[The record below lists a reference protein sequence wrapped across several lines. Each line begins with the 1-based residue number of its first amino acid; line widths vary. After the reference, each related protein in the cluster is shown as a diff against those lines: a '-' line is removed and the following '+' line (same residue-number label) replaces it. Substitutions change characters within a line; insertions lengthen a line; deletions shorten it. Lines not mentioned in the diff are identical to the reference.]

1 MSAKSLKIRLAELD
15 EMVAWFEQDDV
26 DIDEAIKKFDEVTA
40 LAASIK
46 KDLAELD
53 NKITVL
59 KTKFDEE

>member
-1 MSAKSLKIRLAELD
+1 MSAKSLKTRLSELD

-40 LAASIK
+40 LAESIK

-59 KTKFDEE
+59 KNKFDGE

>member
-1 MSAKSLKIRLAELD
+1 MSAKSLKTRLAELD

-40 LAASIK
+40 LAESIK
-46 KDLAELD
+46 KDLAVLD

-59 KTKFDEE
+59 KNKFDGE